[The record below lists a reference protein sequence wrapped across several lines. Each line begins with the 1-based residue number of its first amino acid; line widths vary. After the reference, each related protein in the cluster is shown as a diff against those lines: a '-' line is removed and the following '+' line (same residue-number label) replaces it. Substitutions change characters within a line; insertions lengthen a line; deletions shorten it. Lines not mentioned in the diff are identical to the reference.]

1 MLRIF
6 NVYYKN
12 ILRSGFLF
20 GYVTPLKPELK
31 IREYESFK
39 SYYCGICMH
48 IKESFG
54 NIPRMSL
61 NYDMT
66 FLGLLLDGL
75 HKEERELKI
84 QRCIAHPLK
93 KKPMIINN
101 KALAYA
107 AAMNVSLVYYKLL
120 DDVADDKSIKSK
132 VSSMILSSYKSKFN
146 RNVTMINDIIEENLK
161 KLSYLEVEK
170 KFSSIDEIAHPF
182 SEIVGKILNLYPEK
196 FEGDSEEVRGNLYEL
211 GYSLGKWIY
220 LIDALD
226 DLKEDME
233 KNKFNPI
240 DYLYNTDSKTYEELM
255 EEIRDRM
262 EFTIFNCGYTCR
274 NALENLPIKRNKE
287 ILENIISLGM
297 MDKYTKITTECECNK
312 RSGKNESV

>member
-1 MLRIF
+1 M
-6 NVYYKN
+6 
-12 ILRSGFLF
+12 F

-48 IKESFG
+48 IKDGFG

-66 FLGLLLDGL
+66 FLGLLLDGV
-75 HKEERELKI
+75 HKEERSFKI

-93 KKPMIINN
+93 KKPMIVNN

-120 DDVADDKSIKSK
+120 DDVADDRSMKSK
-132 VSSMILSSYKSKFN
+132 VSSIILSPYKSKFN
-146 RNVTMINDIIEENLK
+146 RNVTIINDIIEENLK

-170 KFSSIDEIAHPF
+170 RFSSIDEIAHPF
-182 SEIVGKILNLYPEK
+182 SEIVGKILNLYPEE
-196 FEGDSEEVRGNLYEL
+196 FEGDSEEIRGNLYEL

-220 LIDALD
+220 IIDALD

-312 RSGKNESV
+312 RSGKNESI

>member
-1 MLRIF
+1 M
-6 NVYYKN
+6 
-12 ILRSGFLF
+12 F

-39 SYYCGICMH
+39 SYYCGVCMH
-48 IKESFG
+48 IKDGFG

-75 HKEERELKI
+75 HEEERSFKI

-93 KKPMIINN
+93 KKPMIVNN

-120 DDVADDKSIKSK
+120 DDVADDRSMKSK
-132 VSSMILSSYKSKFN
+132 VSSIILSPYKSKFN
-146 RNVTMINDIIEENLK
+146 RNVTIINDIIEENLK

-170 KFSSIDEIAHPF
+170 RFSSIDEIAHPF
-182 SEIVGKILNLYPEK
+182 SEIVGKILNLYPEE
-196 FEGDSEEVRGNLYEL
+196 FEGDSEEIRGNLYEL

-220 LIDALD
+220 IIDALD

-240 DYLYNTDSKTYEELM
+240 NYLYNTNNKTYEELM
-255 EEIRDRM
+255 GEIRDRM

-312 RSGKNESV
+312 RSGKNESI

>member
-1 MLRIF
+1 M
-6 NVYYKN
+6 
-12 ILRSGFLF
+12 F

-39 SYYCGICMH
+39 SYYCGVCMH
-48 IKESFG
+48 IKDGFG

-75 HKEERELKI
+75 HEEERSFKI

-93 KKPMIINN
+93 KKPMIVNN

-240 DYLYNTDSKTYEELM
+240 NYLYNTNNKTYEELM
-255 EEIRDRM
+255 GEIRDRM

-297 MDKYTKITTECECNK
+297 MDKYTKITNECECNK
-312 RSGKNESV
+312 RSGKNESI

>member
-1 MLRIF
+1 
-6 NVYYKN
+6 
-12 ILRSGFLF
+12 
-20 GYVTPLKPELK
+20 
-31 IREYESFK
+31 
-39 SYYCGICMH
+39 MH
-48 IKESFG
+48 IKDNFG

-312 RSGKNESV
+312 GSGKNESI

>member
-1 MLRIF
+1 M
-6 NVYYKN
+6 
-12 ILRSGFLF
+12 F

-39 SYYCGICMH
+39 SYYCGVCMH
-48 IKESFG
+48 IKDGFG

-75 HKEERELKI
+75 HEEERSFKI

-93 KKPMIINN
+93 KKPMIVNN

-120 DDVADDKSIKSK
+120 DDVADDRSMKSK
-132 VSSMILSSYKSKFN
+132 VSSIILSPYKSKFN
-146 RNVTMINDIIEENLK
+146 RNVTIINDIIEENLK

-170 KFSSIDEIAHPF
+170 RFSSIDEIAHPF
-182 SEIVGKILNLYPEK
+182 SEIVGKILNLYPEE
-196 FEGDSEEVRGNLYEL
+196 FEGDSEEIRGNLYEL

-220 LIDALD
+220 IIDALD

-233 KNKFNPI
+233 KNKFNP
-240 DYLYNTDSKTYEELM
+240 LY
-255 EEIRDRM
+255 
-262 EFTIFNCGYTCR
+262 
-274 NALENLPIKRNKE
+274 
-287 ILENIISLGM
+287 
-297 MDKYTKITTECECNK
+297 
-312 RSGKNESV
+312 

>member
-1 MLRIF
+1 M
-6 NVYYKN
+6 
-12 ILRSGFLF
+12 F

-48 IKESFG
+48 IKDNFG

-146 RNVTMINDIIEENLK
+146 RNVTMINDIIEANLK

-312 RSGKNESV
+312 GSGKNESI

>member
-1 MLRIF
+1 M
-6 NVYYKN
+6 
-12 ILRSGFLF
+12 F

-48 IKESFG
+48 IKDGFG

-75 HKEERELKI
+75 HKEERSFKI

-93 KKPMIINN
+93 KKPMIVNN

-120 DDVADDKSIKSK
+120 DDVADDRSMKSK
-132 VSSMILSSYKSKFN
+132 VSSIILSPYKSKFN
-146 RNVTMINDIIEENLK
+146 RNVTIINDIIEENLK

-170 KFSSIDEIAHPF
+170 RFSSIDEIAHPF
-182 SEIVGKILNLYPEK
+182 SEIVGKILNLYPEE
-196 FEGDSEEVRGNLYEL
+196 FEGDSEEIRGNLYEL

-220 LIDALD
+220 IIDALD

-240 DYLYNTDSKTYEELM
+240 NYLYNTNNKTYEELM
-255 EEIRDRM
+255 GEIRDRM

-297 MDKYTKITTECECNK
+297 MDKYTKITNECECNK
-312 RSGKNESV
+312 RSGKNESI

>member
-1 MLRIF
+1 M
-6 NVYYKN
+6 
-12 ILRSGFLF
+12 F

-39 SYYCGICMH
+39 SYYCGVCMH
-48 IKESFG
+48 IKDGFG

-75 HKEERELKI
+75 HKEERSFKI

-93 KKPMIINN
+93 KKPMIVNN

-262 EFTIFNCGYTCR
+262 EFTIFNCGYTCK

-312 RSGKNESV
+312 GSGKNESI

>member
-1 MLRIF
+1 M
-6 NVYYKN
+6 
-12 ILRSGFLF
+12 F

-39 SYYCGICMH
+39 SYYCGVCMH
-48 IKESFG
+48 IKDGFG

-75 HKEERELKI
+75 HEEERSFKI

-93 KKPMIINN
+93 KKPMIVNN

-120 DDVADDKSIKSK
+120 DDVADDRSMKSK
-132 VSSMILSSYKSKFN
+132 VSSIILSPYKSKL
-146 RNVTMINDIIEENLK
+146 INDIIEENLK

-170 KFSSIDEIAHPF
+170 RFSSIDEIAHPF
-182 SEIVGKILNLYPEK
+182 SEIVGKILNLYPEE
-196 FEGDSEEVRGNLYEL
+196 FEGDSEEIRGNLYEL

-220 LIDALD
+220 IIDALD

-240 DYLYNTDSKTYEELM
+240 NYLYNTNNKTYEELM
-255 EEIRDRM
+255 GEIRDRM

-274 NALENLPIKRNKE
+274 NALEKLPIKRNKE

-297 MDKYTKITTECECNK
+297 MDKYTKITNECECN
-312 RSGKNESV
+312 NESI

>member
-1 MLRIF
+1 M
-6 NVYYKN
+6 
-12 ILRSGFLF
+12 F

-48 IKESFG
+48 IKDGFG

-75 HKEERELKI
+75 HKEERSFKI

-93 KKPMIINN
+93 KKPMIVNN

-120 DDVADDKSIKSK
+120 DDVADDRSMKSK
-132 VSSMILSSYKSKFN
+132 VSSIILSPYKSKFN
-146 RNVTMINDIIEENLK
+146 RNVTIINDIIEENLK

-170 KFSSIDEIAHPF
+170 RFSSIDEIAHPF
-182 SEIVGKILNLYPEK
+182 SEIVGKILNLYPEE
-196 FEGDSEEVRGNLYEL
+196 FEGDSEEIRGNLYEL

-220 LIDALD
+220 IIDALD

-240 DYLYNTDSKTYEELM
+240 NYLYNTHNKTYKELM
-255 EEIRDRM
+255 GEIRDRM

-297 MDKYTKITTECECNK
+297 MDKYTKITNECECNK
-312 RSGKNESV
+312 RSGKNESI

>member
-1 MLRIF
+1 M
-6 NVYYKN
+6 
-12 ILRSGFLF
+12 F

-39 SYYCGICMH
+39 SYYCGVCMH
-48 IKESFG
+48 IKDGFG

-75 HKEERELKI
+75 HEEERSFKI

-93 KKPMIINN
+93 KKPMIVNN

-120 DDVADDKSIKSK
+120 DDVADDRSMKSK
-132 VSSMILSSYKSKFN
+132 VSSIILSPYKSKFN
-146 RNVTMINDIIEENLK
+146 RNVTIINDIIEENLK

-170 KFSSIDEIAHPF
+170 RFSSIDEIAHPF
-182 SEIVGKILNLYPEK
+182 SEIVGKILNLYPEE
-196 FEGDSEEVRGNLYEL
+196 FEGDSEEIRGNLYEL

-220 LIDALD
+220 IIDALD

-240 DYLYNTDSKTYEELM
+240 NYLYNTNNKTYEELM
-255 EEIRDRM
+255 GQIRDRM

-274 NALENLPIKRNKE
+274 NALEKLPIKRNKE

-297 MDKYTKITTECECNK
+297 MDKYTKITNECEYNK
-312 RSGKNESV
+312 RSGKNESI

>member
-48 IKESFG
+48 IKDNFG

-107 AAMNVSLVYYKLL
+107 AAMNV
-120 DDVADDKSIKSK
+120 
-132 VSSMILSSYKSKFN
+132 
-146 RNVTMINDIIEENLK
+146 
-161 KLSYLEVEK
+161 
-170 KFSSIDEIAHPF
+170 
-182 SEIVGKILNLYPEK
+182 
-196 FEGDSEEVRGNLYEL
+196 
-211 GYSLGKWIY
+211 
-220 LIDALD
+220 
-226 DLKEDME
+226 
-233 KNKFNPI
+233 
-240 DYLYNTDSKTYEELM
+240 
-255 EEIRDRM
+255 
-262 EFTIFNCGYTCR
+262 
-274 NALENLPIKRNKE
+274 
-287 ILENIISLGM
+287 
-297 MDKYTKITTECECNK
+297 
-312 RSGKNESV
+312 